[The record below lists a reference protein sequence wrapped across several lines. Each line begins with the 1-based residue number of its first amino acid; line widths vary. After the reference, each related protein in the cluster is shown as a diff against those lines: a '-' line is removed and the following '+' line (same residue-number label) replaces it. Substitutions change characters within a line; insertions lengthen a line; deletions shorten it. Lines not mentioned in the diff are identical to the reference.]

1 MKRGL
6 DAQQSVVRTVTT
18 HLKISKD
25 TSTIS
30 WQEGFYLRS
39 LSKGKFTENP
49 TKNKTELVIDNSF
62 PAGLETPEEL

>member
-1 MKRGL
+1 M
-6 DAQQSVVRTVTT
+6 TT

-25 TSTIS
+25 TNTSR
-30 WQEGFYLRS
+30 QDGFYLKR
-39 LSKGKFTENP
+39 LSEGKFTGNP

>member
-6 DAQQSVVRTVTT
+6 GAQHSVVRTVTT

-25 TSTIS
+25 TRTSS

-39 LSKGKFTENP
+39 LSKGNFTGNP

-62 PAGLETPEEL
+62 PAGLEIPEEL

>member
-6 DAQQSVVRTVTT
+6 GAQQSVVRTVTT

-25 TSTIS
+25 TSTSS
-30 WQEGFYLRS
+30 WQEGFYLQS